1 MTFTPWPITW
11 TRRLVSS
18 QAIARENARVAAMG
32 LTQRRMER
40 EDAERYLAGL

>member
-1 MTFTPWPITW
+1 MTFTPWPITR

-18 QAIARENARVAAMG
+18 QAIARENARVAAVG

-40 EDAERYLAGL
+40 EDAERYLTGR